1 MKRYTIFS
9 KATARRQMNASCS
22 GTRTPFWSAS
32 CSKKVSYSHLHRC
45 TVMCSARQIGIDV
58 QAELK
63 TKEESTQSAIPSL
76 SVALPT
82 PAQRAVLNRHHQVQ
96 RGNPGTTPRL
106 IQAQK
111 SRSNTLSSQSPQLQP
126 TPVSQTSSPTTSRS
140 PIYVMQGGMT
150 SPHATNQAQHQFQ
163 QQQLQQPL
171 RPASF
176 PHSHTYPS
184 IIIPNSS
191 PGVQNLQHGMASA
204 IGEDGRESAS
214 SSRPTQ
220 WSSSYQTHME
230 QLGKLTRPFLPS
242 FLYRALFVLD

>member
-1 MKRYTIFS
+1 MLSSLTNMHHSVLS
-9 KATARRQMNASCS
+9 KT
-22 GTRTPFWSAS
+22 T
-32 CSKKVSYSHLHRC
+32 
-45 TVMCSARQIGIDV
+45 GIDV

-63 TKEESTQSAIPSL
+63 TKEESTQSTIPSL
-76 SVALPT
+76 SAVLPT

-96 RGNPGTTPRL
+96 RGSSGNTPRL

-126 TPVSQTSSPTTSRS
+126 TPVSQTCSPTTSRS
-140 PIYVMQGGMT
+140 PIYVLHGGMT

-176 PHSHTYPS
+176 PHAHTFPS
-184 IIIPNSS
+184 ITIPSSS
-191 PGVQNLQHGMASA
+191 PGVQNLHHGMASA
-204 IGEDGRESAS
+204 VADDGRESAS
-214 SSRPTQ
+214 SSRPSQ

-230 QLGKLTRPFLPS
+230 QLGKLTRPLFPS